1 MNCIFLTR
9 GEPPKSGFTLTL
21 TGELNAKGGY
31 VTVSGTKY
39 TTAKVLELNAGTE
52 VAVYV
57 GGNAYSGQ
65 KITYNG
71 ITVLLGDFGGGTY
84 TFSLS
89 ADTTITFEKL
99 GSSSSYYYTA
109 SIVTN

>member
-21 TGELNAKGGY
+21 TGELNATGGY

-39 TTAKVLELNAGTE
+39 TTAKALELNAGTK
-52 VAVYV
+52 VSVYV
-57 GGNAYSGQ
+57 GGRAYSGQ

-71 ITVLLGDFGGGTY
+71 TTVLLGDFGGGTY

-89 ADTTITFEKL
+89 ADTTITFAKF
-99 GSSSSYYYTA
+99 GSSSYYYTA